1 MKFLEKHPM
10 YMIATGVV
18 GISLSA
24 IIVKYS
30 DAPSLITA
38 VYRLFFTVAMMT
50 PVVFLNRRNSPAFL
64 CERLFCA
71 LSAESF
77 WRFTLSA
84 GLNPWPTRP

>member
-30 DAPSLITA
+30 DAPSL
-38 VYRLFFTVAMMT
+38 LLFTVFSL
-50 PVVFLNRRNSPAFL
+50 PLP
-64 CERLFCA
+64 
-71 LSAESF
+71 
-77 WRFTLSA
+77 
-84 GLNPWPTRP
+84 

>member
-30 DAPSLITA
+30 DAPSLIT
-38 VYRLFFTVAMMT
+38 VSYTHL
-50 PVVFLNRRNSPAFL
+50 
-64 CERLFCA
+64 
-71 LSAESF
+71 
-77 WRFTLSA
+77 TL
-84 GLNPWPTRP
+84 PTKRIV